1 MLLCRLKTY
10 SEYYFSATDGDSIWI
25 SFTFFQC
32 KIRGANPKMHKR
44 SEMQLF
50 IQADVG
56 YMRQL
61 HTYIVQAFSLA
72 YKSLGK
78 PFINAFLFI
87 QKTCLKTYVNI
98 FLCSP
103 QRLFWISFL
112 TPFQHKLHSG

>member
-1 MLLCRLKTY
+1 
-10 SEYYFSATDGDSIWI
+10 
-25 SFTFFQC
+25 
-32 KIRGANPKMHKR
+32 MHKR

-87 QKTCLKTYVNI
+87 QKTCMKTCWLRKHI
-98 FLCSP
+98 PL
-103 QRLFWISFL
+103 
-112 TPFQHKLHSG
+112 

>member
-1 MLLCRLKTY
+1 MVTASGLALL
-10 SEYYFSATDGDSIWI
+10 
-25 SFTFFQC
+25 FFQC

-72 YKSLGK
+72 YKSLGETFHK
-78 PFINAFLFI
+78 CLFI
-87 QKTCLKTYVNI
+87 HSKN
-98 FLCSP
+98 
-103 QRLFWISFL
+103 LFENLRKHIPL
-112 TPFQHKLHSG
+112 